1 MFTNIFAKNKSHK
14 SNLGST
20 LERDINLTNI
30 FYQTNKI
37 ALIFKNEIPIKVVKV
52 DYASRQTTKITEA
65 YYCLKALPDYQG
77 LYRGRYLCFD
87 VKETNNKNSF
97 PLSNIPQHQIKT
109 LQLIQELKG
118 IAFFIINF
126 KFHKKYFYL
135 PIKNLIDYIEN
146 FDKKSINYKIFEEKF
161 YQIPFSLSPRLDYLK
176 IVDNFL

>member
-1 MFTNIFAKNKSHK
+1 MLKNIFTKNKSHK

-30 FYQTNKI
+30 FYQNNKI

-52 DYASRQTTKITEA
+52 DYSSRQRTKIIEA
-65 YYCLKALPDYQG
+65 YYCSTSLPDYQG
-77 LYRGRYLCFD
+77 LYKGRYLCFE

-97 PLSNIPQHQIKT
+97 PFSNIPKHQLNNLK
-109 LQLIQELKG
+109 LIQELKG

-126 KFHKKYFYL
+126 KVRKKYFYL
-135 PIKNLIDYIEN
+135 PIEFLIDYIN
-146 FDKKSINYKIFEEKF
+146 NSRKQSINYKICEEKL
-161 YQIPFSLSPRLDYLK
+161 YQIPLAFYPRLNYLK